1 MKYQAK
7 IDTSNKNNSHTQ
19 TFEKIQEFADGRTLR
34 VLEVGCSSGYFGGA
48 LVTQGHE
55 VWGVEPYEEA
65 AKKASEILHR
75 VHIGFIED
83 FFINNQD
90 ERFDAIVFG
99 DVLEHLT
106 DPVGVLRQSQKFL
119 TNGGIVIASIP
130 NIAHFSIRAMMLE
143 GRWEYSDLGI
153 LDRTHL
159 KFFTRDS
166 LVDLFAESG
175 YKVLSLSAVRL
186 SAEQVDEICKL
197 NIRKESI
204 KYVKDFSTDSRG
216 YDFQYVVSSC
226 PCEDATD
233 RLTVNSRFKAEDGL
247 RVLCLVHDPSSSIV
261 EIRIRRPINRWAAI
275 NGGHVEILS
284 IYDFESSNLSWADV
298 VVFQRDGSE
307 YIVGLAE
314 YLQKLGKKV
323 VFEIDDLLTE
333 LPPFLSHHSVAVDR
347 ALPYIRKMLASSD
360 AVSVSSEVLLHK
372 YNSENNNI
380 FVTPNYSEKVGKVAS
395 HWQVPPSEVRIVVAS
410 SDKVLVDVLVD
421 PLRNLQNRYGFQIIV
436 IGPPGDRLEK
446 CGLDILRK
454 PNLSHAEFKALI
466 GSIDNGIGLIPLDS
480 SEFSGCKT
488 AVKYFDYSMCG
499 IPSICSNVLPYS
511 PVVEDGHSGLLVS
524 NDFDGWVRAIENL
537 LISHELRREL
547 VENAKAN
554 VMRYHSIDVAAKAW
568 SELFDSLGIYGSNR
582 TTEELSIPSIKKS
595 GLALVRTLV
604 PHLIRPSSYA
614 KLFKILI
621 RFGLRGGYERVWRR

>member
-1 MKYQAK
+1 MKYQAT
-7 IDTSNKNNSHTQ
+7 INTSNKNNSHTQ
-19 TFEKIQEFADGRTLR
+19 AFDKIQEFANGRALR
-34 VLEVGCSSGYFGGA
+34 ILEVGCSTGYFGGA
-48 LVTQGHE
+48 LVDQGHE

-83 FFINNQD
+83 FFISNQD
-90 ERFDAIVFG
+90 ERFDVIVFG

-106 DPVGVLRQSQKFL
+106 DPVGVLRQSMKFIAD
-119 TNGGIVIASIP
+119 GGVVVASVP

-159 KFFTRDS
+159 KFFTRNS
-166 LVDLFAESG
+166 LVDLFNESG

-204 KYVKDFSTDSRG
+204 KCVKDFSTDSRG

-226 PCEDATD
+226 PCEDTED
-233 RLTVNSRFKAEDGL
+233 RMTVNSRLKAEDGL

-261 EIRIRRPINRWAAI
+261 EIRLRRPISRWAAI

-284 IYDFESSNLSWADV
+284 IYDFESANLSWADV

-333 LPPFLSHHSVAVDR
+333 LPPFLSHHSAAVDK
-347 ALPYIRKMLASSD
+347 ALPYIRKLLASAD
-360 AVSVSSEVLLHK
+360 ALSVSSEVLSHK
-372 YNSENNNI
+372 FRSENNNI
-380 FVTPNYSEKVGKVAS
+380 FVTPNFSEQVNKVAS
-395 HWQVPPSEVRIVVAS
+395 HFQVPPSDVRLVIAS

-421 PLRNLQNRYGFQIIV
+421 PLRNLQNKYGFQVIV
-436 IGPPGDRLEK
+436 IGPPGDRLED
-446 CGLDILRK
+446 CSLDIVRK
-454 PNLSHAEFKALI
+454 PNLSHAEFKMFIA
-466 GSIDNGIGLIPLDS
+466 SIDNGIGLIPLDS

-499 IPSICSNVLPYS
+499 IPSICSNVLPYL
-511 PVVEDGHSGLLVS
+511 PVVEDGHSGLLVN
-524 NDFDGWVRAIENL
+524 NDFDGWARAIESL
-537 LISHELRREL
+537 LISHELRCEL
-547 VENAKAN
+547 AENARAN
-554 VMRYHSIDVAAKAW
+554 VIRYHSIDISANAW
-568 SELFDSLGIYGSNR
+568 SELLDSLGINASNR
-582 TTEELSIPSIKKS
+582 TSEELSIPSIKRS
-595 GLALVRTLV
+595 GFALVRTLV

-614 KLFKILI
+614 KVFKIFF
-621 RFGLRGGYERVWRR
+621 RFGLRGLYERVLRR